1 MDPATMMMVAN
12 AAKSL
17 MSGGEKVREAN
28 QEDHMG
34 AIGQQ
39 PPVVERARERLSEA
53 REQAQTIPERIAAVP
68 GQVRERAQSISERIS
83 AVPGQIR
90 ENIQNVGVKNI
101 RPNLQQVKQRI
112 QETPEQIRENVQEL
126 GQHLRLRDEDQ

>member
-1 MDPATMMMVAN
+1 MDPATMMLVSS

-17 MSGGEKVREAN
+17 MSGGEKVSEAN

-53 REQAQTIPERIAAVP
+53 RERVESVP
-68 GQVRERAQSISERIS
+68 GQVRERAQSIPERIA

-90 ENIQNVGVKNI
+90 ENVQNVGVKNI
-101 RPNLQQVKQRI
+101 KPNLQQVKQRI
-112 QETPEQIRENVQEL
+112 QETPEQIRENVREL
-126 GQHLRLRDEDQ
+126 GEHLRLRDEDQ

>member
-1 MDPATMMMVAN
+1 MMVVAN

-17 MSGGEKVREAN
+17 MSGGEKVSEAN

-34 AIGQQ
+34 AIGKQ
-39 PPVVERARERLSEA
+39 PPVVERAKARLSEA
-53 REQAQTIPERIAAVP
+53 REQAQSIPERIAAVP
-68 GQVRERAQSISERIS
+68 GQ
-83 AVPGQIR
+83 IR
-90 ENIQNVGVKNI
+90 ESVQNVGVKNI
-101 RPNLQQVKQRI
+101 KPNLQQVKQQI

>member
-12 AAKSL
+12 AAKGM
-17 MSGGEKVREAN
+17 MSGGKKVSEAN

-34 AIGQQ
+34 AIGKQ
-39 PPVVERARERLSEA
+39 PPVVERAKARLSEA
-53 REQAQTIPERIAAVP
+53 REQAQTVPERIAAVP
-68 GQVRERAQSISERIS
+68 GQVREQAQSIPERIA

-90 ENIQNVGVKNI
+90 ENVQNVGVKNI
-101 RPNLQQVKQRI
+101 KPNLQQVKQRI

>member
-17 MSGGEKVREAN
+17 MSGGEKVSEAN

-53 REQAQTIPERIAAVP
+53 RERAQSIPERIAAVP
-68 GQVRERAQSISERIS
+68 GQ
-83 AVPGQIR
+83 IR
-90 ENIQNVGVKNI
+90 ENVQNVGVKNI
-101 RPNLQQVKQRI
+101 KPNLQQVKQRI